1 MSLGTSGSDTVSEH
15 FRSLRGAVESI
26 VSCPLRQGNW
36 AFLPLQRPDLNMG
49 CLSRRACFWQFSA
62 AVDMPET
69 NIAESFQG
77 PKPLVMRE

>member
-1 MSLGTSGSDTVSEH
+1 
-15 FRSLRGAVESI
+15 
-26 VSCPLRQGNW
+26 
-36 AFLPLQRPDLNMG
+36 MG